1 MNVFVSVKDLSK
13 RYTSKTGLIEILN
26 NLSFDI
32 HNGEFVAI
40 MGTSGAGKTTLLNIV
55 GTLDDEYSGS
65 VTLFSNKLEQTSA
78 DIKQKMRLHKIG
90 FVYQGFYLIPFLT
103 ALNNVLIPRLFNN
116 EIIEEYDEK
125 KAKAV
130 TLLEQ
135 VGLKSYLGKYPNQ
148 MSYGERQRV
157 AIARSLINNPQLVL
171 ADEPTGNLDRATSK
185 EVITLLKDI
194 CKNQN
199 TAIMM
204 VTHDANMA
212 AFADK
217 TFILENGQI
226 EKREN

>member
-171 ADEPTGNLDRATSK
+171 ADEPTGNLDSATSK